1 MSLDDYR
8 EIWREQID
16 TGADLDEE
24 ELVGRVRERA
34 DAFQRRI
41 RRRDFFETIVALA
54 VVALFGYS
62 LAAASSWV
70 TKAGAA
76 TVIAAAGFIV
86 QRLRRARN
94 RDERPEPGA
103 PVVEHLRAARDQ
115 VATQIELLES
125 VFWWYLAPLA
135 AGGVLYVVGLG
146 TGTLPTVITLGVI
159 AAVCGVVWWMNQR
172 AVRREL
178 RPRHERLT
186 RMIRE
191 LEKGREG

>member
-1 MSLDDYR
+1 MGLEDYR
-8 EIWREQID
+8 DVWQEQGD
-16 TGADLDEE
+16 GPPDPDEE
-24 ELVGRVRERA
+24 ELVDRVRERFE
-34 DAFQRRI
+34 AFERRI
-41 RRRDFFETIVALA
+41 RRRDRLETITGLA
-54 VVALFGYS
+54 VVAFFGYS

-70 TKAGAA
+70 AKAGAA
-76 TVIAAAGFIV
+76 IVIAAAGFIV

-103 PVVEHLRAARDQ
+103 PVTEHLRAARDQ

-125 VFWWYLAPLA
+125 VLWWYLAPLA

-146 TGTLPTVITLGVI
+146 TGMLATLITLGTI
-159 AAVCGVVWWMNQR
+159 AAVCGVIWWLNQR

-178 RPRHERLT
+178 RPRHEQLT